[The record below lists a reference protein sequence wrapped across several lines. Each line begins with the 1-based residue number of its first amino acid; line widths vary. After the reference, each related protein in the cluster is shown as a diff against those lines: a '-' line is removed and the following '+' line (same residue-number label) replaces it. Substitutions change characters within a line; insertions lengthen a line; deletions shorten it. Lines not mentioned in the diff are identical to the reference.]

1 MDLVPR
7 ETQESK
13 APASPIT
20 KLGFVR
26 FSLPLDPAL
35 VGDARRIRVVE
46 LPSFS
51 IEESERPRVQM
62 QPLSG
67 RRRAWK
73 ANGGGGEQAAN
84 SASNSQRA
92 RTSTLVG
99 VEPFPVRSRGSSPS
113 IAIAAC
119 EAAASHEERAPAA
132 ASPGASS
139 AASLAARDGTPTEV
153 DLAPVGRDGTPTDV
167 DLVPLGRDGTPTDV
181 DLAPIEHAPAPVAD
195 DPAPE
200 REPEPAPDP
209 LVLLQR
215 LRQLSPPLASQAE
228 RAALRRLRRLTRPR
242 ASGSSMFDTLE
253 PGAEIVVGMRSARAR
268 WRVAIIGA
276 AMAVAGAAAGLA
288 ALL

>member
-1 MDLVPR
+1 VDLVPR

-13 APASPIT
+13 APASSIT

-35 VGDARRIRVVE
+35 VGDARRIRIVE

-84 SASNSQRA
+84 SASNSQRV

-132 ASPGASS
+132 ASPGASL
-139 AASLAARDGTPTEV
+139 AASPAARDGTPTEV
-153 DLAPVGRDGTPTDV
+153 DLA
-167 DLVPLGRDGTPTDV
+167 PLGRDGTPTDV

-195 DPAPE
+195 EPAPE
-200 REPEPAPDP
+200 REPEPALDP

-253 PGAEIVVGMRSARAR
+253 PGAEIVVGMRPARAR

-276 AMAVAGAAAGLA
+276 AMGVAGAAAGLA